1 MEKIKSSSSQ
11 IFQDLGYPKTNLE
24 NWKYTSS
31 KFFQN
36 YSFQKNKIHF
46 PQEINRQNNTIY
58 FINGVL
64 DDTSWENFSLKKNI
78 SLEKIDSHVHEST
91 ILSSQ
96 NFIKESMFHLS
107 LSGVQDANYWRII
120 SNNPLEINI
129 VYIFD
134 TSIENN
140 MIASL
145 NVFSIGDNTEIKIN
159 EKKISLNSSCL
170 GISLSNFFCSENSNL
185 SHSLVTNDNNLDKSL
200 SFYNYKMQKNSNLA
214 IDNVNHSS
222 NFDKKFFE
230 IDLDGEGS
238 DAEVNILNLVK
249 GTQHYDNNILVNHN
263 APNCSSRQK
272 VNNILD
278 NQSTAV
284 FNGKVIVLKNA
295 QKTDSEQSN
304 KNLLLSKQSKAH
316 SNPQLEI
323 FADDVK
329 CGHGSTTG
337 ALDNSSI
344 FYLRSRGLSEEES
357 RKILIEAFAKEIVED
372 FNNSDLESDC
382 NIIISKWING

>member
-1 MEKIKSSSSQ
+1 
-11 IFQDLGYPKTNLE
+11 
-24 NWKYTSS
+24 
-31 KFFQN
+31 
-36 YSFQKNKIHF
+36 
-46 PQEINRQNNTIY
+46 
-58 FINGVL
+58 
-64 DDTSWENFSLKKNI
+64 
-78 SLEKIDSHVHEST
+78 
-91 ILSSQ
+91 
-96 NFIKESMFHLS
+96 
-107 LSGVQDANYWRII
+107 
-120 SNNPLEINI
+120 
-129 VYIFD
+129 
-134 TSIENN
+134 
-140 MIASL
+140 
-145 NVFSIGDNTEIKIN
+145 
-159 EKKISLNSSCL
+159 
-170 GISLSNFFCSENSNL
+170 
-185 SHSLVTNDNNLDKSL
+185 
-200 SFYNYKMQKNSNLA
+200 MQKNSNLA

-230 IDLDGEGS
+230 IDLDDEGS

-304 KNLLLSKQSKAH
+304 KNLLLSEQSKAH

-337 ALDNSSI
+337 ALDDSSI

-372 FNNSDLESDC
+372 FSNSGLESDC